1 MNGNGGSGTSD
12 KDLLSVGGQSYVT
25 PGGGGQ
31 NPRGTDLVRYEPAVV
46 EVIDA
51 AQPDPIR
58 QAQEARQRAEFGQ
71 AMLQA
76 QLANDEWMAVQ
87 WSNLHEDW
95 LKFVES
101 SRSGSAH
108 TLRNYRLATRQWREF
123 VATLRHATG
132 PDAGFPVK
140 LWQVDAGHVRQWQQ
154 QMADAGTAPA
164 TIGLKLSAVSS
175 FYSFVINEKRMA
187 FGVEMCLFV
196 DALGNAR
203 ANPFRFGNITRP
215 KVSSESGRAR
225 PLQPQ
230 ELGALF
236 SYLQERQHT
245 LAGAR
250 NFALILC
257 YLETGFRN
265 AEVVRMQW
273 KHIRPS
279 KSQRE
284 RIIYAWA
291 GKGGKTEDEPL
302 PEIVWNAIVHYLFMD
317 GRWIPNADLHEQPLQ
332 PDDYIFR
339 AVSHR
344 GTAYLTN
351 VDDFDPDGAISGKSA
366 LRILRTALR
375 KAGIADWET
384 VRVHDLRHT
393 WALRMVADGANDS
406 EVQRRAHHSSLETT
420 ARYIGSLKQKS
431 RDRKDVRSGRLAV
444 QLRAFA
450 DGDAPGSWE
459 EVIEGA

>member
-1 MNGNGGSGTSD
+1 MNELT
-12 KDLLSVGGQSYVT
+12 
-25 PGGGGQ
+25 
-31 NPRGTDLVRYEPAVV
+31 RYEPALV
-46 EVIDA
+46 EVLDA
-51 AQPDPIR
+51 DDGAALTDVRGSDEAVR

-95 LKFVES
+95 LKFVAS
-101 SRSGSAH
+101 SRSGSEH
-108 TLRNYRLATRQWREF
+108 TLRNYRLATRQWREY
-123 VATLRHATG
+123 VATLRHELG

-140 LWQVDAGHVRQWQQ
+140 LWQVDASHVRGWQQ
-154 QMADAGTAPA
+154 QLADAGTAPA
-164 TIGLKLSAVSS
+164 TVGLKLSAVSS

-203 ANPFRFGNITRP
+203 ANPFRFGNIQRP
-215 KVSSESGRAR
+215 KVSSESGSAR

-230 ELGALF
+230 ELGDLF
-236 SYLQERQHT
+236 TYLQSRQHT

-250 NFALILC
+250 NFALILT

-284 RIIYAWA
+284 RIIYAWK
-291 GKGGKTEDEPL
+291 GKGGKTDDEPL
-302 PEIVWNAIVHYLFMD
+302 PELVWNAIVHYLLVD
-317 GRWIPNADLHEQPLQ
+317 GRWIPNAPLHEQPLQ

-339 AVSHR
+339 AVSHH
-344 GTAYLTN
+344 GTAFLAN
-351 VDDFDPDGAISGKSA
+351 VDADAIDPDGAISSKSV

-375 KAGIADWET
+375 RAGVADAAT

-459 EVIEGA
+459 ELIEGE

>member
-1 MNGNGGSGTSD
+1 MSA
-12 KDLLSVGGQSYVT
+12 
-25 PGGGGQ
+25 
-31 NPRGTDLVRYEPAVV
+31 DLVRYEPAVDV
-46 EVIDA
+46 DLA
-51 AQPDPIR
+51 PPLADPIR
-58 QAQEARQRAEFGQ
+58 TAQEARQRAEFAQ
-71 AMLQA
+71 ALLQA

-87 WSNLHEDW
+87 WTNMHEDW
-95 LKFVES
+95 LRFVTS
-101 SRSGSAH
+101 SRSGSEH

-123 VATLRHATG
+123 VATLRHQEG

-140 LWQVDAGHVRQWQQ
+140 VWQVDANHVRQWQAQ
-154 QMADAGTAPA
+154 LGDSGASQA

-203 ANPFRFGNITRP
+203 ANPFRFGNIQRP
-215 KVSSESGRAR
+215 KVSNESGRAR

-236 SYLQERQHT
+236 TYLQGRQHT

-250 NFALILC
+250 NFALILA

-279 KSQRE
+279 KSQKE
-284 RIIYAWA
+284 RIIYAWK
-291 GKGGKTEDEPL
+291 GKGGKTEDEPI
-302 PEIVWNAIVHYLFMD
+302 PESVWHAITHYLYLD
-317 GRWIPNADLHEQPLQ
+317 GRWIPNAPLHEQPLQ
-332 PDDYIFR
+332 PDDFIFR

-344 GTAYLTN
+344 GTAYLAN
-351 VDDFDPDGAISGKSA
+351 VTEFDEEGAISGKSA

-375 KAGIADWET
+375 HAGIADADT

-450 DGDAPGSWE
+450 DGDAPASWE
-459 EVIEGA
+459 EVIEG

>member
-1 MNGNGGSGTSD
+1 MAA
-12 KDLLSVGGQSYVT
+12 
-25 PGGGGQ
+25 
-31 NPRGTDLVRYEPAVV
+31 DLVRYEPALI
-46 EVIDA
+46 EVDDA
-51 AQPDPIR
+51 PRPSPLAPPDAMR

-95 LKFVES
+95 LKFVAS
-101 SRSGSAH
+101 SRSGSEH
-108 TLRNYRLATRQWREF
+108 TLRNYRLATRQWREY
-123 VATLRHATG
+123 VATLRHQTG

-140 LWQVDAGHVRQWQQ
+140 LWQVDAGHVRGWQQ
-154 QMADAGTAPA
+154 QMTDAGTAPA

-196 DALGNAR
+196 DALGNVR
-203 ANPFRFGNITRP
+203 ANPFRFGNIQRP
-215 KVSSESGRAR
+215 KMSSESGRAR
-225 PLQPQ
+225 PLQPR
-230 ELGALF
+230 EIGALF
-236 SYLQERQHT
+236 DYLQSRQQT

-250 NFALILC
+250 NFALILA
-257 YLETGFRN
+257 YMETGFRN

-279 KSQRE
+279 KSQRD

-291 GKGGKTEDEPL
+291 GKGGKREDEPL
-302 PEIVWNAIVHYLFMD
+302 PEIVWNAIVHYLFLD
-317 GRWIPNADLHEQPLQ
+317 GRWIPNQPLHEQPLE

-339 AVSHR
+339 AVTHH
-344 GTAYLTN
+344 GTAYLAN
-351 VDDFDPDGAISGKSA
+351 VTEVDEDGPISGKSA
-366 LRILRTALR
+366 VRILRTALR
-375 KAGIADWET
+375 RAGVADADK
-384 VRVHDLRHT
+384 VRIHDLRHT
-393 WALRMVADGANDS
+393 WALRMVAGGAHDS
-406 EVQRRAHHSSLETT
+406 EIKLRAHHSSLETT
-420 ARYIGSLKQKS
+420 ARYLGSLQAKS
-431 RDRKDVRSGRLAV
+431 RDRKDVRSGALAV

-450 DGDAPGSWE
+450 DGDAPASWE